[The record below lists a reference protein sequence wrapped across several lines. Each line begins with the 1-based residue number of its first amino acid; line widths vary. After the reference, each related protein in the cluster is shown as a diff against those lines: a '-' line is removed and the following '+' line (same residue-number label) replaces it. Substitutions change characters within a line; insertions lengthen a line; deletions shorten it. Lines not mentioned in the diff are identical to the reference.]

1 MECCYCKKIFK
12 TTSSLNHHQKST
24 KYCLE
29 IQGAKKELYTCIHC
43 NESFSV
49 KSALERHLN
58 SCKTKKNAVLT
69 TINNELEETKQELIT
84 LKEQIKTM
92 KSNFQKNIKE
102 KDIVIDY
109 QKIQIEKLEKT
120 NSDLQNTIE
129 KLATH
134 AISRPTTSTTK
145 NTQINYIQQ
154 MKPVIDDELKDNAQ
168 NLTIDHILKGP
179 EGYAQYALEYP
190 LKDRVCCVDY
200 ARRKVKFK
208 DPNGNVITDPEMST
222 LATKFFQSIKD
233 KNKDLIIEYGT
244 KLNEHLGE
252 HLDDLIEILDIK
264 SGVDNGADGS
274 KTEFYHDFVKN
285 ICGKTIVE

>member
-1 MECCYCKKIFK
+1 MICEFCENNF
-12 TTSSLNHHQKST
+12 SSISNLVNHQKT
-24 KYCLE
+24 AKYCL
-29 IQGAKKELYTCIHC
+29 KKQNKNIEKQFTCVGC
-43 NESFSV
+43 NSEFTR
-49 KSALERHLN
+49 KHDFNRHIK
-58 SCKTKKNAVLT
+58 SCKSNLSHE
-69 TINNELEETKQELIT
+69 IILENIE
-84 LKEQIKTM
+84 IKDKIILM
-92 KSNFQKNIKE
+92 ESQFNYKLCE
-102 KDIVIDY
+102 KD
-109 QKIQIEKLEKT
+109 KQIEKLENTIK
-120 NSDLQNTIE
+120 DLQNTIE

-134 AISRPTTSTTK
+134 AISRPTTSTIK

>member
-1 MECCYCKKIFK
+1 MNCEFCNNSF
-12 TTSSLNHHQKST
+12 SSKHILVKHQKNT
-24 KYCLE
+24 KYCLKLQQKEYVSSHKCEGCQKTFTTIYDLNIHIKKCKASEHFYTLQKE
-29 IQGAKKELYTCIHC
+29 IETLENTNKEL
-43 NESFSV
+43 
-49 KSALERHLN
+49 
-58 SCKTKKNAVLT
+58 
-69 TINNELEETKQELIT
+69 T
-84 LKEQIKTM
+84 LKMSEQEKIILE
-92 KSNFQKNIKE
+92 QKNTIKE
-102 KDIVIDY
+102 
-109 QKIQIEKLEKT
+109 
-120 NSDLQNTIE
+120 LQNTIE

-134 AISRPTTSTTK
+134 AISRPTISTTK

-252 HLDDLIEILDIK
+252 HLQDLIDILDIK

-285 ICGKTIVE
+285 ICGKTIIE

>member
-1 MECCYCKKIFK
+1 M
-12 TTSSLNHHQKST
+12 HQKRA
-24 KYCLE
+24 KYCLSIRNEENNSKFVCICSKTYTSKENLEYHQKKCKADE
-29 IQGAKKELYTCIHC
+29 IETLKH
-43 NESFSV
+43 
-49 KSALERHLN
+49 
-58 SCKTKKNAVLT
+58 
-69 TINNELEETKQELIT
+69 TINKISE
-84 LKEQIKTM
+84 
-92 KSNFQKNIKE
+92 E
-102 KDIVIDY
+102 KD
-109 QKIQIEKLEKT
+109 KQIEKLENTIK
-120 NSDLQNTIE
+120 DLQTTIE

-134 AISRPTTSTTK
+134 AISRPTTSTIK

-233 KNKDLIIEYGT
+233 KNNDLIIEYGT

-252 HLDDLIEILDIK
+252 RLDDLIEILDIK

>member
-1 MECCYCKKIFK
+1 M
-12 TTSSLNHHQKST
+12 HQKRA
-24 KYCLE
+24 KYCLSIRNEENNSKFVCICSKTYTSKENLEYHQKKCKADE
-29 IQGAKKELYTCIHC
+29 IE
-43 NESFSV
+43 
-49 KSALERHLN
+49 
-58 SCKTKKNAVLT
+58 
-69 TINNELEETKQELIT
+69 T
-84 LKEQIKTM
+84 LKHTISKISE
-92 KSNFQKNIKE
+92 E
-102 KDIVIDY
+102 KDK
-109 QKIQIEKLEKT
+109 QIQKLENTIK
-120 NSDLQNTIE
+120 DLQNTIE

-134 AISRPTTSTTK
+134 AISRPTTSTIK

-179 EGYAQYALEYP
+179 EGYAQYALDYP

-208 DPNGNVITDPEMST
+208 DPDGNVITDPEMST

-252 HLDDLIEILDIK
+252 HLQDLIDIIDIK

>member
-1 MECCYCKKIFK
+1 MECKYCKSTFK
-12 TTSSLNHHQKST
+12 NNSNLIMHQKRA
-24 KYCLE
+24 KYCLSIRNEENNSKFVCICSKTYTSKENLEYHQKKCKADE
-29 IQGAKKELYTCIHC
+29 IETLKH
-43 NESFSV
+43 
-49 KSALERHLN
+49 
-58 SCKTKKNAVLT
+58 
-69 TINNELEETKQELIT
+69 TINKISEE
-84 LKEQIKTM
+84 
-92 KSNFQKNIKE
+92 KNK
-102 KDIVIDY
+102 
-109 QKIQIEKLEKT
+109 QIEKLENTIK
-120 NSDLQNTIE
+120 DLQNTIE

-134 AISRPTTSTTK
+134 AISRPTTSTIK

-179 EGYAQYALEYP
+179 EGYAQYALDYP

-252 HLDDLIEILDIK
+252 HLQDLIDILDIK

>member
-1 MECCYCKKIFK
+1 MECEICKNTFTGKHNLLKHQRTAIYCLKLKNKDIQTVDTLFK
-12 TTSSLNHHQKST
+12 CICSKTFTSNENIVSHQK
-24 KYCLE
+24 K
-29 IQGAKKELYTCIHC
+29 CIEYHK
-43 NESFSV
+43 NEWIISHN
-49 KSALERHLN
+49 EE
-58 SCKTKKNAVLT
+58 
-69 TINNELEETKQELIT
+69 INNYKSTIAEHKNT
-84 LKEQIKTM
+84 IK
-92 KSNFQKNIKE
+92 
-102 KDIVIDY
+102 
-109 QKIQIEKLEKT
+109 
-120 NSDLQNTIE
+120 DLQNTIE

-134 AISRPTTSTTK
+134 AISRPTISTTK

-252 HLDDLIEILDIK
+252 HLQDLIDILDIK

-285 ICGKTIVE
+285 ICGKTIIE

>member
-1 MECCYCKKIFK
+1 MVLCIFCNSEL
-12 TTSSLNHHQKST
+12 SSEASLRHHQK
-24 KYCLE
+24 KAKFCLSKQNLE
-29 IQGAKKELYTCIHC
+29 TITEYKCEFCDNSYTTNRRLKAHQESCLPYNLNKVHIEYKKLIDEQEKTILEQKNQIKEL
-43 NESFSV
+43 
-49 KSALERHLN
+49 
-58 SCKTKKNAVLT
+58 
-69 TINNELEETKQELIT
+69 Q
-84 LKEQIKTM
+84 
-92 KSNFQKNIKE
+92 
-102 KDIVIDY
+102 D
-109 QKIQIEKLEKT
+109 KLE
-120 NSDLQNTIE
+120 NVAI
-129 KLATH
+129 H
-134 AISRPTTSTTK
+134 AVSRPTTSTIK

-179 EGYAQYALEYP
+179 EGYAQYALDYP

-252 HLDDLIEILDIK
+252 HLQDLIDILDIK